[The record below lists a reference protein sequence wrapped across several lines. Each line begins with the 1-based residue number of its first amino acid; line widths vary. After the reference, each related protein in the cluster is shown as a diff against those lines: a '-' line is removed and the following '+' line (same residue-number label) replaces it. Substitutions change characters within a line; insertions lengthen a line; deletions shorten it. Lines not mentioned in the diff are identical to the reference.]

1 MTKEEVEKLE
11 NRLDEFYEK
20 FNKNV
25 IEEEFKSRHQFT
37 KPNIN
42 TTLLNSTANKLF
54 RNYSYY
60 NKNSN
65 FANNEM
71 CCRYLNYW
79 LNEQKI
85 RCISTSD
92 NVDSNYF
99 YDKIQ
104 YVCSDIYEYYGNTG
118 KKCDINI
125 KKYSEYVWKIRRKID
140 DLCYIKEQLGGS
152 AKISKN
158 RKICSSFNKY
168 LYKTL
173 KYIFNEI
180 TSTNRETLE
189 PNDFK
194 IEGACSENNLGD
206 ILTEVECA
214 NDSESDNVPKECK
227 PQQEASLT
235 ADHEAHTIYKECKK
249 IDCDENECTCRSF
262 HIVLTMFLT
271 VLGSFL
277 LCVFLYTFT
286 PFGSLLNKLKMRKSK
301 IRHEVDE
308 EQTQVLSEHTSDY
321 DYKNPLNMQYLMPY
335 NSLRE

>member
-1 MTKEEVEKLE
+1 MHQQEVEKLE
-11 NRLDEFYEK
+11 NRLDVFYEK
-20 FNKNV
+20 FNENI
-25 IEEEFKSRHQFT
+25 IEVQFKSRHEFNR
-37 KPNIN
+37 PNTN

-54 RNYSYY
+54 RNYNYC

-79 LNEQKI
+79 LNVQKI
-85 RCISTSD
+85 QCINTSD

-99 YDKIQ
+99 YDKIR
-104 YVCSDIYEYYGNTG
+104 YVLNDIDEHYGSTG
-118 KKCDINI
+118 NKCDINI
-125 KKYSEYVWKIRRKID
+125 KKYSEYIWKIRRKID
-140 DLCYIKEQLGGS
+140 DLCYIKEQLGEN

-158 RKICSSFNKY
+158 TKTCLSFNKY
-168 LYKTL
+168 LYKTM

-180 TSTNRETLE
+180 TSLKNKETLE

-194 IEGACSENNLGD
+194 IKGTCSENNFND
-206 ILTEVECA
+206 ILSEVECV
-214 NDSESDNVPKECK
+214 NDSESDDVPKECK

-235 ADHEAHTIYKECKK
+235 LDNEAQTITKECEK
-249 IDCDENECTCRSF
+249 IECDENECTCTSY
-262 HIVLTMFLT
+262 HIILTMFL
-271 VLGSFL
+271 
-277 LCVFLYTFT
+277 TFT

-308 EQTQVLSEHTSDY
+308 EQTQVLWEHTSDY